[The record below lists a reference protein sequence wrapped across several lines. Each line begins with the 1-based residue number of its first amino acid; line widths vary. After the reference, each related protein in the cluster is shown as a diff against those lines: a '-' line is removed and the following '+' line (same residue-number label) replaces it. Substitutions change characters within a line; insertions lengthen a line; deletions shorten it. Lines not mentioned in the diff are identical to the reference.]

1 MSSRDRKLYKPPPPT
16 IKNKWGLGMGEKILL
31 ISKSKIES
39 NRVERREITKVS
51 DLLPILVLCEVK
63 NHYIRGMGFLIETED
78 GMRHCIQI
86 NSFKP
91 AIEITNPEEQLI
103 GKKFIIDYEDVGE
116 IISVVK
122 GIMYNF
128 HLGNIKVK
136 FARGMRDISK
146 GVVYKEIPLYEEGSR
161 EYENMIPFLP
171 AKPKIVP
178 VNPYWE
184 FEFEIENEEIK
195 EEVQVKEV
203 K

>member
-1 MSSRDRKLYKPPPPT
+1 
-16 IKNKWGLGMGEKILL
+16 MGEKILL

-78 GMRHCIQI
+78 GMRYCIQI

-91 AIEITNPEEQLI
+91 VVEVKEPESELI

-116 IISVVK
+116 VISTVK
-122 GIMYNF
+122 GISQNMD
-128 HLGNIKVK
+128 LGGLKVR
-136 FARGMRDISK
+136 FPRGMRDISK
-146 GVVYKEIPLYEEGSR
+146 GIVYRPIEMYKKGTKEF
-161 EYENMIPFLP
+161 ENTVPFLP
-171 AKPKIVP
+171 SKPRLIP
-178 VNPYWE
+178 INPYWE
-184 FEFEIENEEIK
+184 HEIETESETQHEEK
-195 EEVQVKEV
+195 VEVKEV

>member
-1 MSSRDRKLYKPPPPT
+1 
-16 IKNKWGLGMGEKILL
+16 MGEKIILVCR
-31 ISKSKIES
+31 SKVEPDEVKRKEVIKI
-39 NRVERREITKVS
+39 S
-51 DLLPILVLCEVK
+51 DLLPILVLCEKK
-63 NHYIRGMGFLIETED
+63 NHYIRGLGYLIETED
-78 GMRHCIQI
+78 GMRYCIQI
-86 NSFKP
+86 NSFRP
-91 AIEITNPEEQLI
+91 AVEITNPEEQI
-103 GKKFIIDYEDVGE
+103 VGKKFIIDYEYVGE
-116 IISVVK
+116 IISTVK

-128 HLGNIKVK
+128 HLGNIKVR

-146 GVVYKEIPLYEEGSR
+146 GVVYKEIPLYEKGSR
-161 EYENMIPFLP
+161 EYENIIPFLP